1 MNLLD
6 SLNNGR
12 NTNIFKPSDN
22 QVAIF
27 NFMRNSNA
35 GNGITSAVA
44 GSGKTTTLI
53 EALKVIEPGKKAIYA
68 AFNKSIVEEIK
79 MRIPNGVDIQTM
91 HAIGLA
97 AIKGA
102 YGYKIKLDGRKYNTY
117 IKTFDNKWQTKEIE
131 KPNEYRKRIHK
142 LCDLLRQSVCAAVGE
157 LYQVATKNGVEFE
170 EIDLER
176 AFEVVEIASDESRF
190 IDFVDMLYY
199 PIKHNLPLISTY
211 DWVLIDECQDLNRAQ
226 QELVMRLLRKEK
238 RGAGTEAVVGRWL
251 AVGDPGQAIYGFAG
265 ADTDS
270 YSRLRSLADIELP
283 LSTSYRCSQEVVRLA
298 QTINPLIQSSPTAP
312 VGIVNHK
319 GKLSDIKDGDFVLCR
334 NTAPLIDVCLKFI
347 GMNRKAYII
356 GSDIGK
362 TVIELIDRT
371 LESLISNM
379 FIILDQDRDE
389 LIQSLWEK
397 GYTTEEALESELMQR
412 YDEKIQIIRV
422 IWKANRFQYTH
433 QLVAKINEIFNDDN
447 TKSGIIF
454 STIHKAKGLESHT
467 VHIICKELMP
477 NPRATK
483 DWELQQERNLMY
495 VAYTRAKHTLNFVED
510 YKFINI

>member
-1 MNLLD
+1 MNLLN
-6 SLNNGR
+6 SLNNATS
-12 NTNIFKPSDN
+12 NKFVPSDN
-22 QVAIF
+22 QAAVF
-27 NFMRNSNA
+27 NFMRNPEGGNA
-35 GNGITSAVA
+35 ITSAVA
-44 GSGKTTTLI
+44 GSGKTTTLV

-91 HAIGLA
+91 HAIGLG
-97 AIKGA
+97 AIKATFGF
-102 YGYKIKLDGRKYNTY
+102 KVKLDNRKYNNY
-117 IKTFDNKWQTKEIE
+117 IKTFDNKWGTKDVE
-131 KPNEYRKRIHK
+131 KPTEYRKRMHK
-142 LCDLLRQSVCAAVGE
+142 LCDLLRQSVCHTEDE
-157 LYQVATKNGVEFE
+157 LMGVANKNGLSFDN
-170 EIDLER
+170 IDLSR
-176 AFEVVEIASDESRF
+176 AFEVVEIASDDNRS
-190 IDFVDMLYY
+190 IDFIDMLYY
-199 PIKHNLPLISTY
+199 PIKHNLPLVKTY

-226 QELVMRLLRKEK
+226 QELAVRLLRKEK
-238 RGAGTEAVVGRWL
+238 KGLGEAKTVGRWI

-265 ADTDS
+265 ADTNS
-270 YSRLRSLADIELP
+270 YERLRSLADIELP
-283 LSTSYRCSQEVVRLA
+283 LSTSYRCSQEVVKLA
-298 QTINPLIQSSPTAP
+298 QTINPLIQSSPSAP

-334 NTAPLIDVCLKFI
+334 NTAPLVDVCLQFI
-347 GMNRKAYII
+347 GKNRKAYII

-379 FIILDQDRDE
+379 FVILDNDRNE

-412 YDEKIQIIRV
+412 YDEKIQVIRV
-422 IWKANRFQYTH
+422 IWKANRFEYTH
-433 QLVAKINEIFNDDN
+433 QLVKKINEIFNDDN
-447 TKSGIIF
+447 TKEGIVF